1 VRREGWRKIK
11 GGEERKGREQGEER
25 DGRTKEEKDSYV

>member
-1 VRREGWRKIK
+1 VGREGWRKIK

-25 DGRTKEEKDSYV
+25 EGYLTYMHSA